1 MWESTQHAV
10 LAETAFNVSSY
21 DHNLENNHIFN
32 FLRKQYFGLFSLHFF
47 FFSKRTICVVN
58 FMTTHCHDYKYCR
71 ATDDCEMGTLKLT
84 DLTRSP
90 RMEIRQNLHMQP
102 KQPFQHQQRALSIRT
117 SFSSST
123 LPVSSKHRG
132 KFINLR
138 DSVKK
143 SPTKSTAKVKAA
155 SGWVSDGSCS
165 NCSLEKVCIAL
176 GIYRCAL
183 LMQTIESMLHFFLS
197 VVLSLLFLETLSLN
211 FLLYFITRNQSSN
224 NWIWAGKEIL
234 LLSVFPL
241 RLLQS
246 IQCEFF

>member
-1 MWESTQHAV
+1 MSTQHAV
-10 LAETAFNVSSY
+10 LAKIACSVSSY
-21 DHNLENNHIFN
+21 DHNLENNHILN

-47 FFSKRTICVVN
+47 TKRTVCVAS
-58 FMTTHCHDYKYCR
+58 FMTTHCYDYKYCG
-71 ATDDCEMGTLKLT
+71 ATDDGEMGMLNLT

-102 KQPFQHQQRALSIRT
+102 KQPYQQQQRALSIRT

-123 LPVSSKHRG
+123 LPASSKHRG

-176 GIYRCAL
+176 GIYRCAFL
-183 LMQTIESMLHFFLS
+183 VQTVESMSCFFLS
-197 VVLSLLFLETLSLN
+197 VVLSLLFLETMLIVFCILSLEIKVVIIEIG
-211 FLLYFITRNQSSN
+211 LAKKYFC
-224 NWIWAGKEIL
+224 
-234 LLSVFPL
+234 SVF
-241 RLLQS
+241 S
-246 IQCEFF
+246 H

>member
-1 MWESTQHAV
+1 MMLFKSGESTQHVV
-10 LAETAFNVSSY
+10 LAKTAFSVSSY
-21 DHNLENNHIFN
+21 DHNLENIHILN
-32 FLRKQYFGLFSLHFF
+32 FLRKQHFGLFSLHFF
-47 FFSKRTICVVN
+47 GQRTFCVAS
-58 FMTTHCHDYKYCR
+58 FMTTHCHNYEYCG
-71 ATDDCEMGTLKLT
+71 AADDGEMGTLKLT

-102 KQPFQHQQRALSIRT
+102 KQPLQHQQRALSIHT

-165 NCSLEKVCIAL
+165 NCSLEKVGIAL
-176 GIYRCAL
+176 AIYR
-183 LMQTIESMLHFFLS
+183 
-197 VVLSLLFLETLSLN
+197 
-211 FLLYFITRNQSSN
+211 
-224 NWIWAGKEIL
+224 
-234 LLSVFPL
+234 
-241 RLLQS
+241 
-246 IQCEFF
+246 